1 MIVQVTP
8 RGLLGI
14 FFRHWFKF
22 ALVFLF
28 FFGTATAYCVIAT
41 PKYMSEAKLL
51 VKFAGNQA
59 SRQDALPTSTISA
72 QQLERKEVVN
82 SQISVLQSKD
92 LIRDVL
98 HTLGIERIYPTL
110 AAGTEPAA
118 LQDAAERRFAYD
130 FNAEAEKDA
139 DVIDLTVINPDAAV
153 GAQTLQTM
161 INKFITMQSKIYQ
174 SGQLGFLQQQMTQ
187 ARNKL
192 EQARAAVRN
201 FKAAAGISS
210 LDEER
215 SLLLKQQSDVRIAL
229 TQEISHQEEAQGR
242 YARLEEQLK
251 QIPNQIKLSDEN
263 DRFKAVDD
271 GRQHLNE
278 LQSRE
283 KELSINYRPDSQTM
297 TNLHSEIL
305 FAQQQL
311 AQMSR
316 ESAARIR
323 TGANPV
329 RQSVEIDLAK
339 AAGDQFSATAGRASY
354 EAELARINKR
364 LADLETQGVRLDEL
378 ELQQQVDEENF
389 RNLLQEVEDARV
401 ADDLNRERI
410 SSIAVVQAPTIP
422 LKAARPRKLLIMG
435 IGLLL
440 GVAGGIALVLI
451 SEMAD
456 ESFATPDQIEAVA
469 GLPVLGTFS
478 RARLGGPSP
487 ARSRAVSVGLSL
499 LLLMALAA
507 APTIAKGVD
516 LLDPDY
522 GRRLAVRG
530 TNDKVVEVLVP
541 TQGRFMR
548 HSATG
553 EPLGWAKRVGRTLM
567 FYDLDGHVTATARRE
582 LLPINSSLSG
592 IAILRDPLG
601 HPIGAISRN

>member
-14 FFRHWFKF
+14 FFRQWFKF

-28 FFGTATAYCVIAT
+28 FFGTAAAYCLIAT
-41 PKYMSEAKLL
+41 PKYQSEAKLL
-51 VKFAGNQA
+51 VKFAGNQS

-92 LIRDVL
+92 LISEVL
-98 HTLGIERIYPTL
+98 HTLGIDRVYPTL

-118 LQDAAERRFAYD
+118 LDDAAQRRFFHD
-130 FNAEAEKDA
+130 FTAEAEKDA
-139 DVIDLTVINPDAAV
+139 DVIDLGLLNPDAAV
-153 GAQTLQTM
+153 GAQALQTM
-161 INKFITMQSKIYQ
+161 INKFVTMQSKIYQ
-174 SGQLGFLQQQMTQ
+174 SGQLGFLQQQLAQ
-187 ARNKL
+187 SRNKL

-201 FKAAAGISS
+201 FKSAAGISS

-215 SLLLKQQSDVRIAL
+215 SLLLKQQSDVRVAL

-271 GRQHLNE
+271 GRQRLNE

-283 KELSINYRPDSQTM
+283 KELSVNYRPDSQTM

-329 RQSVEIDLAK
+329 RQQVEIALAQ

-354 EAELARINKR
+354 ETELARINKR
-364 LADLETQGVRLDEL
+364 LGDLETQGVRLDEL

-389 RNLLQEVEDARV
+389 RNLLQEVDDARV

-410 SSIAVVQAPTIP
+410 SSIAVVQAPTTP
-422 LKAARPRKLLIMG
+422 LKPAKPAKTLIMAV
-435 IGLLL
+435 GLLF
-440 GVAGGIALVLI
+440 GIAGGIALVLI

-456 ESFATPDQIEAVA
+456 ESFATPEQIEAVA

-478 RARLGGPSP
+478 RARLGAPSP

-499 LLLMALAA
+499 LLLMAFAA

-516 LLDPDY
+516 LLDPDN

-541 TQGRFMR
+541 NQGRFMR
-548 HSATG
+548 RSAAG
-553 EPLGWAKRVGRTLM
+553 EPLGWAKQVGRTLT
-567 FYDLDGHVTATARRE
+567 FYDLNGHVTATARRE
-582 LLPINSSLSG
+582 LLPVNFSLSG

-601 HPIGAISRN
+601 HAIGAIGRD